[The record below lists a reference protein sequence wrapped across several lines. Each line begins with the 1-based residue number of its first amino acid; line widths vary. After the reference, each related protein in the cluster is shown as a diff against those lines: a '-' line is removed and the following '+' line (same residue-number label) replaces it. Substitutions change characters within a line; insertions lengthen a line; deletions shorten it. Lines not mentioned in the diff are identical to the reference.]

1 MCLQTTKKEM
11 LSRIMTNVNTEKAM
25 ILKIMPLFIKNIAMK
40 AVYNAVGESKSCL
53 TLSNIGKISV
63 PEGFDKYV
71 ERMDFVIGKQSN
83 TAYTCGMLSYGGKL
97 YINFLRTIKESEL
110 ELEFFKVLRDFGI
123 GVTVESNRRETPKKK
138 KK

>member
-1 MCLQTTKKEM
+1 
-11 LSRIMTNVNTEKAM
+11 MTNVNTERAM

-40 AVYNAVGESKSCL
+40 AVYNAVGETKACI
-53 TLSNIGKISV
+53 TLSNLGRVTV
-63 PEGFDKYV
+63 PDGFEKYV

-83 TAYTCGMLSYGGKL
+83 IPYTCGMLSYGGKL

-123 GVTVESNRRETPKKK
+123 KVTVESNRRNSHEKKK
-138 KK
+138 

>member
-1 MCLQTTKKEM
+1 
-11 LSRIMTNVNTEKAM
+11 
-25 ILKIMPLFIKNIAMK
+25 
-40 AVYNAVGESKSCL
+40 
-53 TLSNIGKISV
+53 
-63 PEGFDKYV
+63 
-71 ERMDFVIGKQSN
+71 MDFVIGKQSN